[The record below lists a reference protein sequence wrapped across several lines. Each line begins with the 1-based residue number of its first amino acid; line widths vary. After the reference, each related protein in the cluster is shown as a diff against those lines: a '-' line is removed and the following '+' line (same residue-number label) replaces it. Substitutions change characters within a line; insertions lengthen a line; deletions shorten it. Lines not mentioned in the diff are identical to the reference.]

1 MRGPKLVRQIGNKYG
16 WKLSQAA
23 NLTPQYDFLSGEVK
37 KGTLYVVGGNAMK
50 VFCPSLL
57 TSTFSCVSG
66 VSVVVPLL
74 REIIEVR

>member
-1 MRGPKLVRQIGNKYG
+1 MGVPNGGPKFVRQIGNEYG

-50 VFCPSLL
+50 VFCPSL
-57 TSTFSCVSG
+57 
-66 VSVVVPLL
+66 
-74 REIIEVR
+74 